1 MSNTLQK
8 AWNYLFDKSEHM
20 WNRFNEDE
28 KIGFARLLREIALS
42 DKLTPGSVFDGLDH
56 IHLSYFVKAKSI
68 SLEAAASNLSNIN
81 SDEKERLISDLNDMA
96 ENDGNFSIEEKE
108 NITKI
113 ESMLR

>member
-1 MSNTLQK
+1 M
-8 AWNYLFDKSEHM
+8 
-20 WNRFNEDE
+20 
-28 KIGFARLLREIALS
+28 
-42 DKLTPGSVFDGLDH
+42 
-56 IHLSYFVKAKSI
+56 KAKSI